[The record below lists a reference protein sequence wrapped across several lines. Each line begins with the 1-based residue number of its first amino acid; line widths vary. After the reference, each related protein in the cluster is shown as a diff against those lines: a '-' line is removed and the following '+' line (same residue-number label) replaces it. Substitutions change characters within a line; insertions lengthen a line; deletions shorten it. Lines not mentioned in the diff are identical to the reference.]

1 MARDHDLLTEE
12 EPLRDADDED
22 DRIGVFRSWRALYVT
37 VIVYTLGLIILL
49 YVLTRLLDKSVA

>member
-12 EPLRDADDED
+12 EPPNDAEEEG
-22 DRIGVFRSWRALYVT
+22 RIGIFGSWRALYIS
-37 VIVYTLGLIILL
+37 VIVYTVGLILLL